1 MASSGGPEAAAFTH
15 FTNRDFDRAVE
26 ALQKVPQRLRGEARI
41 QHNLA
46 VAAFYRG
53 GCVEIKRLVD
63 ALGRSLPRPTPQS
76 IPLGAGLAPKTQR
89 ADWVL
94 PR

>member
-1 MASSGGPEAAAFTH
+1 MATSGGPEAAAFTH

-46 VAAFYRG
+46 VAASTEGAAWKLRG
-53 GCVEIKRLVD
+53 
-63 ALGRSLPRPTPQS
+63 
-76 IPLGAGLAPKTQR
+76 
-89 ADWVL
+89 
-94 PR
+94 